1 MNYKTHYNTKTM
13 KEAID
18 TLTYKNYKANR
29 ELRPDIDPNRWAKV
43 YGESAVNLM
52 ERKLND
58 ELSAELY
65 DGLGDTN
72 PLWSSEV

>member
-1 MNYKTHYNTKTM
+1 MNYETHCNTKTM

-58 ELSAELY
+58 
-65 DGLGDTN
+65 
-72 PLWSSEV
+72 